1 MQIIIMY
8 IIFISIQICKSFVDH
23 TLLQICGEN
32 NQINMCDT
40 IKQRVYLTIFRLSS
54 YLTDEFNYASHLL
67 DKDFMKARKHAASNA
82 YKCTTKLMNMKYK
95 TAFAT
100 FSSFS
105 SIFSTL
111 SSCSVLNK
119 LI

>member
-1 MQIIIMY
+1 
-8 IIFISIQICKSFVDH
+8 
-23 TLLQICGEN
+23 
-32 NQINMCDT
+32 
-40 IKQRVYLTIFRLSS
+40 
-54 YLTDEFNYASHLL
+54 
-67 DKDFMKARKHAASNA
+67 MKARKHAASNV

-105 SIFSTL
+105 SFSTL
-111 SSCSVLNK
+111 SSCNVLNK